1 MIQHGRREKSPA
13 TTTPMTVQKYA
24 QNLKKLLNAT
34 PVDCPRPKAPVM
46 PEALYGYGFLLF
58 VSTNS
63 HLSTH
68 KASHYTSCNMPL
80 RISINCAY
88 CTKVFELSSP
98 RKLIERVSTAAALQL
113 SDRMNGGWPVTRAVQ
128 VSFALTK
135 ADKFC
140 LSAFSSSNISHSKEP
155 CCSPSV
161 LAVPVIIPA
170 RKARSSISGISIFAA
185 GEIANKSPPCK
196 EAIVRQ

>member
-1 MIQHGRREKSPA
+1 
-13 TTTPMTVQKYA
+13 MTVQKYA

-46 PEALYGYGFLLF
+46 PEALYGYGLLLV

-68 KASHYTSCNMPL
+68 KTSHYTSCNMPL
-80 RISINCAY
+80 RISINYAY

-98 RKLIERVSTAAALQL
+98 RKLIERVSTVAALQL
-113 SDRMNGGWPVTRAVQ
+113 SDEMNGGRPVARAVQ

-135 ADKFC
+135 ADSFC
-140 LSAFSSSNISHSKEP
+140 LGPLSSSNTSHSEES
-155 CCSPSV
+155 CCSPSALV
-161 LAVPVIIPA
+161 IPVIIPA
-170 RKARSSISGISIFAA
+170 RKARSSVSGISIFAA
-185 GEIANKSPPCK
+185 GEIANKSPP
-196 EAIVRQ
+196 